1 MNLPVEPESTN
12 RNLPLEFRDNHESL
26 KILGFWSFLATD
38 LLLFA
43 SLFAVYA
50 VYQSR
55 VGMLG
60 PSPDQLFKLG
70 PAVLETL
77 LLLTSSFTCGIAVYQ
92 MRHNRKNGAVAWL
105 IVTILLGMGFVTTE
119 VREFLSYIA
128 LGDSWH
134 HSAFLS
140 AFFTLV
146 GTHGMHVS
154 FGIIW
159 AITLV
164 IQLLGRGLT
173 TVTTRKMYMFALY
186 WHFLDIVWVFIFT
199 VVYLN
204 GKI

>member
-1 MNLPVEPESTN
+1 MNLPVEPNATQTK
-12 RNLPLEFRDNHESL
+12 LPLEFTDNHESL

-55 VGMLG
+55 IGMAG

-70 PAVLETL
+70 PAVVETL
-77 LLLTSSFTCGIAVYQ
+77 LLLTSSFTCGLAVYE
-92 MRHNRKNGAVAWL
+92 MRHGHKTGTIAWL
-105 IVTILLGMGFVTTE
+105 IVTILLGIGFVTTE
-119 VREFLSYIA
+119 IREFVSYIA

-146 GTHGMHVS
+146 GTHGAHVS
-154 FGIIW
+154 FGILW
-159 AITLV
+159 AITLI
-164 IQLLGRGLT
+164 IQLAGRGLT
-173 TVTTRKMYMFALY
+173 TITTRKMYMFALY
-186 WHFLDIVWVFIFT
+186 WHFLDIIWVFIFT
-199 VVYLN
+199 VVYLS
-204 GKI
+204 G